1 MIIVLAIII
10 SSIYFNSSNC
20 KIVQYMDII
29 IVIGVFVMFHASG
42 QIMLTQQIKQFTQE
56 FSVVLSYTLLQY
68 VLVVC
73 GHHVAETCHSRS

>member
-29 IVIGVFVMFHASG
+29 IVIGVFVCHVSC
-42 QIMLTQQIKQFTQE
+42 
-56 FSVVLSYTLLQY
+56 FSPDNADTANYT
-68 VLVVC
+68 VC
-73 GHHVAETCHSRS
+73 TRILCCFELHPTAVCFGCCVWPSCG